1 LVQKGLSVI
10 ACEEIDQDFHA
21 RYSATSREYHYNIL
35 NRVAPGVWNAK
46 ILHVAKSL
54 NADAMREAAH
64 YLVGTYDFSSFRD
77 SQCQAKSPIK
87 TLSRCD
93 VERHGE
99 LITAYIKAPSFL
111 HHQVRIMMGTLKA
124 VGAGA
129 LSLNEFIKI
138 RDKKDRTKAGVTAP
152 PDGLTF
158 AQVGY

>member
-1 LVQKGLSVI
+1 MAKIIS
-10 ACEEIDQDFHA
+10 CEEIDQDFHA
-21 RYSATSREYHYNIL
+21 RYRATSREYQYDIL
-35 NRVAPGVWNAK
+35 NRTAPSVWNTK
-46 ILHVAKSL
+46 IWHVAKPL
-54 NADAMREAAH
+54 NAEAMHEATQH
-64 YLVGTYDFSSFRD
+64 IVGTYDFSSFRD

-87 TLSRCD
+87 TLSRFD

-152 PDGLTF
+152 PDGLTLT
-158 AQVGY
+158 QVGY